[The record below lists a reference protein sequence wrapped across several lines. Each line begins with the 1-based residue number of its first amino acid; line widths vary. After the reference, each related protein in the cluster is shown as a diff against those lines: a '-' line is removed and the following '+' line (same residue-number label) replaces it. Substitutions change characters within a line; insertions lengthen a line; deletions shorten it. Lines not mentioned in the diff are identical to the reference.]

1 METKSLRV
9 LHTDGSVT
17 TAQIGIKKNGIVSNA
32 VARLGS
38 DLRAK
43 DSTVAGIRVD
53 GLDTLIWRGHA
64 TAAQKTAVA
73 KAEQNGGW

>member
-17 TAQIGIKKNGIVSNA
+17 TSQINVKSNGIESNA
-32 VARLGS
+32 VATIGT

-53 GLDTLIWRGHA
+53 GLETYQWTGHA
-64 TAAQKTAVA
+64 TPAQMAAVA
-73 KAEQNGGW
+73 RAEQNGGW

>member
-9 LHTDGSVT
+9 LHTDGNIT
-17 TAQIGIKKNGIVSNA
+17 TAQVNVKSNGILSNA
-32 VARLGS
+32 VATMGT
-38 DLRAK
+38 DLHAK

-53 GLDTLIWRGHA
+53 GLETYQWTGHA
-64 TAAQKTAVA
+64 TPAQMAAVA